1 MSSYELSSLSLPSA
15 ANAKFT
21 RERSTWDPAME
32 DLARATQHLPEI
44 HTIVKAL
51 RHKDAEGVDQD
62 TLHPFSE
69 ENYIKKVTEQ
79 EEEAGRV

>member
-1 MSSYELSSLSLPSA
+1 
-15 ANAKFT
+15 
-21 RERSTWDPAME
+21 ME

-79 EEEAGRV
+79 EEEAAKQIQQVEEAFYTNNNLTQAQRNKAAD